1 MLPWLPLDEEGRY
14 TVLLALIEIHREVI
28 LQVTFPTDVTNNID
42 THEGSQHVPTY
53 NVRSALLEA
62 LVALSIDVS

>member
-1 MLPWLPLDEEGRY
+1 VGAFTEC
-14 TVLLALIEIHREVI
+14 TALALIEIHREVI
-28 LQVTFPTDVTNNID
+28 LRVTFPTDVMNNIA

-53 NVRSALLEA
+53 NVRSALFEA